1 MEKLRKL
8 NRLGEVEKLSIERG
22 PTIMVFSGDS
32 MLDLNTQ
39 IVTFLNSD
47 DL

>member
-1 MEKLRKL
+1 
-8 NRLGEVEKLSIERG
+8 
-22 PTIMVFSGDS
+22 MVFSGDS

-47 DL
+47 DLWNISTISALALSF